1 LQFFGHEI
9 LIFSHK
15 LRNYLGR
22 YCFET
27 CITKYIRQGNIRLF
41 SETYWIPNLAIWL
54 NCNHCLGYL
63 WVLSSISNESMCF
76 NQWHITMSVQ
86 NTLLK
91 TTIVATLWNN
101 LSCKLKVMAQFLYI
115 LYITVNVVTCAKQK
129 SMYSHV
135 STLTFDQHQFH
146 KFFCLVKLL
155 ICKSQ
160 CSHMWVHWFWP
171 ASVSQVFL
179 WNC

>member
-1 LQFFGHEI
+1 MFTQFI
-9 LIFSHK
+9 K
-15 LRNYLGR
+15 LKLFFRR
-22 YCFET
+22 
-27 CITKYIRQGNIRLF
+27 IRKVVYF
-41 SETYWIPNLAIWL
+41 Y
-54 NCNHCLGYL
+54 
-63 WVLSSISNESMCF
+63 SSIMKVSFYDELFLIAISPGRDIEWLKRMLHKNDIHWKINKKFSDLWNYSFSNFMHLGFLEKFIQVFKLDVVMK
-76 NQWHITMSVQ
+76 WA
-86 NTLLK
+86 LLK

-146 KFFCLVKLL
+146 KFFV
-155 ICKSQ
+155 
-160 CSHMWVHWFWP
+160 
-171 ASVSQVFL
+171 L

>member
-1 LQFFGHEI
+1 MFRKREF
-9 LIFSHK
+9 
-15 LRNYLGR
+15 
-22 YCFET
+22 
-27 CITKYIRQGNIRLF
+27 YIDKI
-41 SETYWIPNLAIWL
+41 EP
-54 NCNHCLGYL
+54 HC
-63 WVLSSISNESMCF
+63 
-76 NQWHITMSVQ
+76 
-86 NTLLK
+86 TLLK

-101 LSCKLKVMAQFLYI
+101 LSCKVKVMAQFLYI

-160 CSHMWVHWFWP
+160 CSHM
-171 ASVSQVFL
+171 
-179 WNC
+179 